1 MAFLEERKFFFV
13 SQAYPEDTFAV
24 VRFKGT
30 EGISK
35 LYEFEILLVAEDP
48 DIDIKKVLNNPA
60 RFTIAR
66 DDKEVVFNGI
76 LAYFDQLHEVDE
88 YVFYRTLLV
97 PRLWVSTIHHENE
110 LFLDQSVPEI
120 IEEILKQAGLTSR
133 DYEFKLTGNYPKWEY
148 ICQYRETDYNFI
160 CRWME
165 REGIYFFFDQT
176 DEGEKLIITDTSFA
190 HKDLPDDP
198 TIYYSPPSA
207 LVPTEEEVIKAFV
220 CRQRRLPK
228 KVILKDYNYR
238 KPSLEIKGEATVDP
252 EGKGEVY
259 LYGEH
264 FKTPEEGNHLAKI
277 RAEEMLCREK
287 VFYGESTAP
296 HLRPGYYFQLEDHY
310 RDSFNQK
317 YLVVEIEHEG
327 SQAGLLLAGL
337 SEELT
342 EEEQDLIYHNR
353 FVAIPAD
360 VQFRPERKT
369 PKPRFYGTMNAKI
382 DASGEGK
389 YAEID
394 EWGRYKVILP
404 FDMKNKGGG
413 KASRWIRMA
422 QPYAGAGFGMH
433 FPLHKGTEVLL
444 SFVDGDPDRPI
455 IAAAVPNPET
465 MSPVTSENA
474 TKAGF
479 VTGGGNIFMMED
491 SEGHQRIVM
500 GSGDGKGVFRLG
512 SGSGFDWTIAGET
525 GGIGSLE
532 GALTYLMNQES
543 VSLSVGFS
551 IISLIRSIVKNTINA
566 GVKGVEDKFYKQIIQ
581 SFTNILDSFVR
592 MITTTTYISE
602 IKVLGG
608 KPDISSFPSVLLS
621 SKGGNASLKMMRNIG
636 KGEIAIIADKSCFIG
651 GNDLW
656 LHGKKQGN
664 FTSEKELTIKSNKK
678 ILFGVPGIAT
688 KAKIEMKKNGDI
700 DISGDNSIKIYSG
713 SNNKIILQK
722 EAQNNIKV
730 EAEKGAIIEVGG
742 NKILINKDGNIKIQ
756 AKKQVLISK
765 RKNEEIKIDNKI
777 TLKHGNSTLEMDEKS
792 IKINGKEVLHKGSQV
807 TINANMTVKGNK
819 VQQKTKRYIVKGTIH
834 LN

>member
-1 MAFLEERKFFFV
+1 MAFQEERKFFFV

-30 EGISK
+30 EGISR

-66 DDKEVVFNGI
+66 DDKEVIFNGI

-160 CRWME
+160 SRWME

-176 DEGEKLIITDTSFA
+176 DEGEKLIITDTSSA
-190 HKDLPDDP
+190 HQDLPEDS

-287 VFYGESTAP
+287 IFYGESTAP

-353 FVAIPAD
+353 FVAISAD

-382 DASGEGK
+382 DASGDGK

-433 FPLHKGTEVLL
+433 FPLHKGTEVILT
-444 SFVDGDPDRPI
+444 FIDGDPDRPI
-455 IAAAVPNPET
+455 IAGAVPNPET
-465 MSPVTSENA
+465 MSPVTSENQTQCIIRSGGGNQIHMEDQDGKQLVKLYSPTA
-474 TKAGF
+474 NSSIRIGAPNPSGEIGIYQETKENMQTIIGGWETRVVGTQMSLNPTAKQTIYIEGDREVTVTGNENITVDKNRKLHIKGNQEVTIDGKSKVDWKSDLLNIAAGYTNEIF
-479 VTGGGNIFMMED
+479 LGEKASAFYGLAIEHTYSAKISRGKTLELKDIPKFLKSFKSKYEKGDSFIQTIKNVKKTIKEAVIETTKLEELGKEKKVKYDEILIESSEDIHIKRGKKQIRMKKGSPLLIKNRNSKIQVTGG
-491 SEGHQRIVM
+491 
-500 GSGDGKGVFRLG
+500 
-512 SGSGFDWTIAGET
+512 
-525 GGIGSLE
+525 
-532 GALTYLMNQES
+532 
-543 VSLSVGFS
+543 S
-551 IISLIRSIVKNTINA
+551 IDVKT
-566 GVKGVEDKFYKQIIQ
+566 
-581 SFTNILDSFVR
+581 
-592 MITTTTYISE
+592 
-602 IKVLGG
+602 
-608 KPDISSFPSVLLS
+608 
-621 SKGGNASLKMMRNIG
+621 RN
-636 KGEIAIIADKSCFIG
+636 
-651 GNDLW
+651 
-656 LHGKKQGN
+656 
-664 FTSEKELTIKSNKK
+664 
-678 ILFGVPGIAT
+678 V
-688 KAKIEMKKNGDI
+688 
-700 DISGDNSIKIYSG
+700 
-713 SNNKIILQK
+713 
-722 EAQNNIKV
+722 NIK
-730 EAEKGAIIEVGG
+730 G
-742 NKILINKDGNIKIQ
+742 
-756 AKKQVLISK
+756 
-765 RKNEEIKIDNKI
+765 
-777 TLKHGNSTLEMDEKS
+777 
-792 IKINGKEVLHKGSQV
+792 KINLG
-807 TINANMTVKGNK
+807 
-819 VQQKTKRYIVKGTIH
+819 
-834 LN
+834 

>member
-1 MAFLEERKFFFV
+1 MAFQEERKFFFV

-30 EGISK
+30 EGISR

-66 DDKEVVFNGI
+66 GDKEVVFNGI

-160 CRWME
+160 SRWME

-176 DEGEKLIITDTSFA
+176 DEGEKLIITDTSSA
-190 HKDLPDDP
+190 HQDLPEDP
-198 TIYYSPPSA
+198 TVYYSPPSA

-342 EEEQDLIYHNR
+342 EEEQDLVYHNR

-382 DASGEGK
+382 DASGDGK

-433 FPLHKGTEVLL
+433 FPLHKGTEVILT
-444 SFVDGDPDRPI
+444 FIDGDPDRPI
-455 IAAAVPNPET
+455 IAGAVPNPET
-465 MSPVTSENA
+465 MSPVTSENP

-491 SEGHQRIVM
+491 SEGHQRVSM
-500 GSGDGKGVFRLG
+500 ASGDGKGLIQIG
-512 SGSGFDWTIAGET
+512 SGSKNNLSMAIPTAGISLVENYAT
-525 GGIGSLE
+525 AIMDSQRTSISVGGLFGNLIEGSLKSVIGGMKE
-532 GALTYLMNQES
+532 STENKIMQKTVES
-543 VSLSVGFS
+543 VYNIVNKIYKFMTTKTEAHMSVILSELIEFVKPMVSLTVLNEQA
-551 IISLIRSIVKNTINA
+551 SLTMDAGGAPNIVINTASNCCIEANENLFVF
-566 GVKGVEDKFYKQIIQ
+566 GEDKAYLASSKKAAIGGGKDVLI
-581 SFTNILDSFVR
+581 FVPER
-592 MITTTTYISE
+592 LSPTAKINLEKDGDIEVEAKKDIE
-602 IKVLGG
+602 IKANEKTELITADNKIIINKDG
-608 KPDISSFPSVLLS
+608 KIV
-621 SKGGNASLKMMRNIG
+621 
-636 KGEIAIIADKSCFIG
+636 
-651 GNDLW
+651 
-656 LHGKKQGN
+656 
-664 FTSEKELTIKSNKK
+664 IKSDKN
-678 ILFGVPGIAT
+678 
-688 KAKIEMKKNGDI
+688 IELVTE
-700 DISGDNSIKIYSG
+700 
-713 SNNKIILQK
+713 NNKII
-722 EAQNNIKV
+722 
-730 EAEKGAIIEVGG
+730 
-742 NKILINKDGNIKIQ
+742 INKDGNIIIESNKKIEL
-756 AKKQVLISK
+756 KKGKTSLTIEDK
-765 RKNEEIKIDNKI
+765 EIKIDGENTIVSAGNKI
-777 TLKHGNSTLEMDEKS
+777 SLLGDNA
-792 IKINGKEVLHKGSQV
+792 IVLDGSDV
-807 TINANMTVKGNK
+807 
-819 VQQKTKRYIVKGTIH
+819 IVKGKIY
-834 LN
+834 LG